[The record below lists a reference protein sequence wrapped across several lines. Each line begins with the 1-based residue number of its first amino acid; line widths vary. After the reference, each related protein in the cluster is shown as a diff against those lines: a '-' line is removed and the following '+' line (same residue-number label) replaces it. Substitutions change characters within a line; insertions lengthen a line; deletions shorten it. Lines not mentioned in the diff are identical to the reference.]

1 MWLIY
6 FLLLFSSLSLAQPAA
21 TPALQSQRQGILE
34 FEFDPD
40 ESVFIARVSDANGT
54 KPLAADSLELDVIDI
69 DGKTVRV
76 QAQRIEKSVFK
87 ATLNLTEG
95 EHNLIARVKAGELIL
110 DGQYTLGVGKS
121 VTEGRFGLVPPNP
134 EVGRL
139 SWMIGALIGVPL
151 ILGLLIGIFAVLN
164 NLINPK
170 RAKPVA

>member
-87 ATLNLTEG
+87 
-95 EHNLIARVKAGELIL
+95 
-110 DGQYTLGVGKS
+110 
-121 VTEGRFGLVPPNP
+121 
-134 EVGRL
+134 
-139 SWMIGALIGVPL
+139 
-151 ILGLLIGIFAVLN
+151 
-164 NLINPK
+164 
-170 RAKPVA
+170 

>member
-6 FLLLFSSLSLAQPAA
+6 FLLLFSSLSLAQPA
-21 TPALQSQRQGILE
+21 LQSQRQGILE

-40 ESVFIARVSDANGT
+40 ERVFIARVSDANGT

-139 SWMIGALIGVPL
+139 SWIIGALIGVPL

-170 RAKPVA
+170 RPKPAA

>member
-6 FLLLFSSLSLAQPAA
+6 FLLFFSSLSLAQTA
-21 TPALQSQRQGILE
+21 TPQTQRQGILE

-40 ESVFIARVSDANGT
+40 ESVFIARVSDSTGT
-54 KPLAADSLELDVIDI
+54 KPLTVDSLELDVIDI
-69 DGKTVRV
+69 DGKTLRV
-76 QAQRIEKSVFK
+76 LAQKLEKSVFK
-87 ATLNLTEG
+87 ATLDLSEG
-95 EHNLIARVKAGELIL
+95 EHNLIARVKAGELLL

-139 SWMIGALIGVPL
+139 SWIVGALIGVPL

-170 RAKPVA
+170 RPKTAA